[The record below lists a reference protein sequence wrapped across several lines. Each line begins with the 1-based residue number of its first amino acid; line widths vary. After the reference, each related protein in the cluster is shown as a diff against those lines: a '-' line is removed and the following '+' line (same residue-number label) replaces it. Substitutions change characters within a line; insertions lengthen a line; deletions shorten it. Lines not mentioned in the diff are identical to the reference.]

1 MDPEASLSPAP
12 GTEPKPQW
20 RQWLRWAGTLLT
32 LALLIFIAAANW
44 NDILTVF
51 QRISP
56 LTIGLVLV
64 IMVASRLTVCGR
76 WYVLL
81 RSAEMNITPWQCI
94 RLVFAGLFASN
105 FLPTT
110 IGGDAVRLTG
120 AVLLKFD
127 AATIAAS
134 LVMDRLVG
142 MFGMATLLPVGI
154 FQVFSGAAGPAA
166 LSLAITPAKIWQKL
180 RQFLASLWQVFLR
193 WAKKPLALGQAVL
206 WTYGHM
212 ACLFITIWLLL
223 RDMGQDVPLWT
234 IGGLWVLNYFI
245 TLLPVSINGLG
256 LQEFAITTLYTQ
268 FAGVPTET
276 SLALALIIRVLYLLA
291 SLPGAAF
298 VPGILSAQGAAQKNH
313 GTS

>member
-1 MDPEASLSPAP
+1 MIDPDAPLNTPSAS
-12 GTEPKPQW
+12 GNQKNW

-32 LALLIFIAAANW
+32 LGLLVYVAISNW
-44 NDILTVF
+44 DDILAVF

-56 LTIGLVLV
+56 LTIGMVLVL
-64 IMVASRLTVCGR
+64 MLFSRLTVCGR

-81 RSAEMNITPWQCI
+81 RSAEMKITPWQCI

-110 IGGDAVRLTG
+110 IGGDVVRMTG

-142 MFGMATLLPVGI
+142 LFGMATLLPLGI
-154 FQVFSGAAGPAA
+154 FQVFSGAAAPAA
-166 LSLAITPAKIWQKL
+166 LSLAVTPAKLWQKFLGLL
-180 RQFLASLWQVFLR
+180 RSVWQVFLR

-212 ACLFITIWLLL
+212 ACLFITVWMLL
-223 RDMGQDVPLWT
+223 RDMGQDVPLWV

-268 FAGVPTET
+268 FAGVPAET
-276 SLALALIIRVLYLLA
+276 SLVLAVLIRALYLLA
-291 SLPGAAF
+291 SLPGAIF
-298 VPGILSAQGAAQKNH
+298 VPGILSAQGAAQKAH
-313 GTS
+313 E